1 MKINLNNLVSITEAN
16 QNFSRVAHLV
26 DEQGAAVIM
35 KNNTPR
41 YILMAIKPF
50 KQSAQAL
57 DEDVETIGSRILEK
71 HKKAFE
77 ALAK

>member
-50 KQSAQAL
+50 EQSAQAR
-57 DEDVETIGSRILEK
+57 DEDVETIGGRILEK